1 MKGVV
6 FLVWGILILSSC
18 ENKSIKNASPTYG
31 EAFFSNEHLSK
42 VLLGNQ
48 FPKDGLRLIDKNWEL
63 LSIDSLPGIDRDLP
77 EFEKGEKIT
86 LPHRVSLPNH
96 SFWYRTFLDLKEGYL
111 IIDSDDGAQL
121 WIDGKRIRREKELEF
136 FKVDGKANAELIIRG
151 INNAMA
157 GGLRKVYWIGKSDV
171 DRWRATHSALKDS
184 LIFKSKIHSLQNIEL
199 QDEINF
205 LSIQEQQLKL
215 RDYPILM
222 SEPVLISSADGDYFV
237 RWVSEKAGEAN
248 LIFEDG
254 SVAKIHSQNE
264 VFTFSLEDYS
274 NHSFRISQEKSFFG
288 PFEFSIP
295 KSKESIRLAIWA
307 DSQGG
312 WETFQTVSDRISFH
326 QPDLSIGAGDLVNN
340 GSETYAFSRF
350 LQKLSTMNSP
360 QLLVPGN
367 HDYDGFYED
376 LQPQLLRKY
385 IQRSFDKSYGI
396 LQIGAATIISLD
408 PNLYFPVS
416 IPEGS
421 DQFNWFKEAMESEE
435 WALSPW
441 KIIVLHQPPYSQGWP
456 GYQGEKSVLDLL
468 EPYFHQGK
476 IDLVIAGHTHD
487 YERLTKDFSGNKVT
501 FLIVGG
507 AGGSL
512 EPIGQESDSPKM
524 DLLIKEHHFGI
535 LELDSTRFSWRVY
548 GLDGQEFDSL
558 LVNKAQ

>member
-1 MKGVV
+1 MNRVI

-18 ENKSIKNASPTYG
+18 ENKSIENASPTYG
-31 EAFFSNEHLSK
+31 GAFFSNERLTK
-42 VLLGNQ
+42 VLFGNQ
-48 FPKDGLRLIDKNWEL
+48 FPKDSLQLLDQDWEL
-63 LSIDSLPGIDRDLP
+63 LSTDSLPGIDRDLP
-77 EFEKGEKIT
+77 EFEEGDKIT

-96 SFWYRTFLDLKEGYL
+96 SFWYRSFLDLQEGYL

-121 WIDGKRIRREKELEF
+121 WIDGKRIRREEELEF
-136 FKVDGKANAELIIRG
+136 FKVEGKANAELIIRG
-151 INNAMA
+151 VNNAMA

-171 DRWRATHSALKDS
+171 DRWRATHRALKDS
-184 LIFKSKIHSLQNIEL
+184 LIFKSKIQSLQNPEL
-199 QDEINF
+199 LDEINF
-205 LSIQEQQLKL
+205 LSIQEQLI
-215 RDYPILM
+215 DYPILI

-254 SVAKIHSQNE
+254 SVAKINSENE

-295 KSKESIRLAIWA
+295 KPKESVRLAIWA

-312 WETFQTVSDRISFH
+312 WETFQTVSDRISMH

-340 GSETYAFSRF
+340 GSETYAFPRF

-376 LQPQLLRKY
+376 LQPKLLRKY
-385 IQRSFDKSYGI
+385 IQRSSDKSYGMQ
-396 LQIGAATIISLD
+396 QIGAVAIISLD
-408 PNLYFPVS
+408 PNLYFPVA

-421 DQFNWFKEAMESEE
+421 DQFNWFEEAMESEA
-435 WALSPW
+435 WNASPW

-456 GYQGEKSVLDLL
+456 GYQGEKSVLGLL

-487 YERLTKDFSGNKVT
+487 YERLTRDFSGNKIT

-507 AGGSL
+507 AGGGL
-512 EPIGQESDSPKM
+512 EPIGQESDFPEM
-524 DLLIKEHHFGI
+524 DLLIKAHHFGV
-535 LELDSTRFSWRVY
+535 LELDSMRFSWRVY
-548 GLDGQEFDSL
+548 GLDGQELDSL
-558 LVNKAQ
+558 LVDKVE